1 MTPETESPP
10 RVWVIR
16 SMVSAR
22 ARSQGL
28 LSGIRAIEHADA
40 LSAASFL
47 SDLPWITGDTLR
59 HLVSVVSSERI
70 VIPIFRRVQG
80 TNLLLKQQFWQTLRL
95 LVEDFDEKDQLQLQ
109 LVPHPV
115 GHLELS
121 DIGNRRS
128 IEIEE
133 PIE

>member
-1 MTPETESPP
+1 MIPETESPP

-47 SDLPWITGDTLR
+47 SDMPWITGDTLH
-59 HLVSVVSSERI
+59 HLVSVVSPERI
-70 VIPIFRRVQG
+70 VIPTFRRVQG
-80 TNLLLKQQFWQTLRL
+80 ANFLLKRQFWQTLKL
-95 LVEDFDEKDQLQLQ
+95 LAEDFDERDQLQ
-109 LVPHPV
+109 VAPHPV
-115 GHLELS
+115 WPPELS
-121 DIGNRRS
+121 DIDSRRRV
-128 IEIEE
+128 EIEE
-133 PIE
+133 FIEW

>member
-1 MTPETESPP
+1 
-10 RVWVIR
+10 
-16 SMVSAR
+16 MVSAR

-80 TNLLLKQQFWQTLRL
+80 ANLLLKQQFWQTLRL
-95 LVEDFDEKDQLQLQ
+95 LVEDFDERDQLQ
-109 LVPHPV
+109 LVPHQV